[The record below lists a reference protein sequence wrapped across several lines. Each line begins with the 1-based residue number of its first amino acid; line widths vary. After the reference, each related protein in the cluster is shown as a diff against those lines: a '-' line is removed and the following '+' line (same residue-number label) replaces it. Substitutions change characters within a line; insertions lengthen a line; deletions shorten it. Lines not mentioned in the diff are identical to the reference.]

1 MRSKTVGETVGDT
14 GSEALSETV
23 TKTEKETAKED
34 RGADTHLAI
43 LLDRFMRRLHM
54 ALRRKAPGFDTERI
68 GPGGALV
75 LLTIEETGTIPLN
88 RLTDCLVRDKSQMT
102 RTVRALEGK
111 GLVARLQS
119 PTDSRVSLIALT
131 EAGRDVVETHQRE
144 IAETIDETLGPLS
157 AAERRVFQAV
167 LERAGDRNRAVA
179 GLTAK
184 SRC

>member
-1 MRSKTVGETVGDT
+1 MGETVGETVGET
-14 GSEALSETV
+14 GSKALSETV
-23 TKTEKETAKED
+23 TETEKED

-88 RLTDCLVRDKSQMT
+88 QLTDCLVRDKSQMT

-111 GLVARLQS
+111 GLVERRQC

-131 EAGRDVVETHQRE
+131 EAGRAVVETHQRE
-144 IAETIDETLGPLS
+144 IAETIDETIGPLS
-157 AAERRVFQAV
+157 EAERRVFQAV
-167 LERAGDRNRAVA
+167 LERAGDRNRAA
-179 GLTAK
+179 DAMGAPTK
-184 SRC
+184 C

>member
-1 MRSKTVGETVGDT
+1 MGEI
-14 GSEALSETV
+14 GSETLSETV
-23 TKTEKETAKED
+23 KETAKETVNET

-88 RLTDCLVRDKSQMT
+88 QLTDCLVRDKSQMT

-111 GLVARLQS
+111 GLVARLQC

-131 EAGRDVVETHQRE
+131 EAGRDVVVTHQRE
-144 IAETIDETLGPLS
+144 IAETIDETIGPLS
-157 AAERRVFQAV
+157 DAERRVFQAV
-167 LERAGDRNRAVA
+167 LERAGDRDRAA
-179 GLTAK
+179 AALTAK

>member
-1 MRSKTVGETVGDT
+1 MGETVGDI

-23 TKTEKETAKED
+23 TETAKED

-88 RLTDCLVRDKSQMT
+88 QLTDCLVRDKSQMT

-111 GLVARLQS
+111 GLVARRQC

-131 EAGRDVVETHQRE
+131 EAGRAVVETHQRE
-144 IAETIDETLGPLS
+144 IAETIDETIGPLS
-157 AAERRVFQAV
+157 EAERRVFQAV
-167 LERAGDRNRAVA
+167 LERAGDRNRAGDA
-179 GLTAK
+179 MAASTK
-184 SRC
+184 C